1 MANAET
7 KSAATLGFL
16 TVLEHAQHGLMGGYL
31 VLNPSG
37 RPLEFHCTAPIK
49 PNRAQQIL
57 FGPTLEPYIYGEQI
71 AQALVNKS
79 TLEPRLLCTDLRPVL
94 AVRGLVPMP
103 VALVLPQESLRATQA
118 AATEDELPA
127 SDVKSESLTAGPPQF
142 RVDAPHADSNFS
154 HFHVGRNRLAVAAD
168 RSADRDLILER
179 LAPLGE
185 LFDLAE
191 PFVRIREAIEE
202 AQRGSR

>member
-79 TLEPRLLCTDLRPVL
+79 THEPPVAL
-94 AVRGLVPMP
+94 HRFAAGARSSWAGGGA
-103 VALVLPQESLRATQA
+103 VALVLPQELPVAPKA
-118 AATEDELPA
+118 VVAEDEMPA
-127 SDVKSESLTAGPPQF
+127 SEAISQSLSAGSPQF
-142 RVDAPHADSNFS
+142 RVDTLHAGTNFC
-154 HFHVGRNRLAVAAD
+154 HFQVGRNRLAVAAD
-168 RSADRDLILER
+168 RAADRDLILER

>member
-79 TLEPRLLCTDLRPVL
+79 THEPQLLCTDLRPVL

-103 VALVLPQESLRATQA
+103 VALVLPPESLVAAEA
-118 AATEDELPA
+118 AAKNELPA
-127 SDVKSESLTAGPPQF
+127 SEAASESLSAGSPQF
-142 RVDAPHADSNFS
+142 RVDPPHAGANFC
-154 HFHVGRNRLAVAAD
+154 HFQVGRNRLAVAAE
-168 RSADRDLILER
+168 READRNLILER
-179 LAPLGE
+179 LARLGE

-191 PFVRIREAIEE
+191 PFARIREAIEE